1 MKDFWDC
8 VETMAGFT
16 YAMFLA
22 SLMIILIF
30 EQDMSCMTICVPVVL
45 LIASI
50 TAFMILY
57 KHSKK

>member
-1 MKDFWDC
+1 MKDFGDC

-30 EQDMSCMTICVPVVL
+30 EQDMSCMTHMC
-45 LIASI
+45 ACCAFNSI
-50 TAFMILY
+50 YNSIYDFI
-57 KHSKK
+57 